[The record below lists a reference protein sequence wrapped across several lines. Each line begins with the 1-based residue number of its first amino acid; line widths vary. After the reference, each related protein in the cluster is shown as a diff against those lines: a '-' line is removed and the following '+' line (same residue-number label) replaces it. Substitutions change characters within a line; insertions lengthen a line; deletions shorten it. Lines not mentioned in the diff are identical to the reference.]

1 MMKYKGKER
10 REKLG
15 MSQIELIQKSGV
27 SKATIS
33 KLENGNS
40 DMEIKISTLQK
51 LAAALKC
58 SITALIE

>member
-1 MMKYKGKER
+1 MKYIGKER

-33 KLENGNS
+33 KLENENS
-40 DMEIKISTLQK
+40 DIEIKISTLQK
-51 LAAALKC
+51 LASALKC
-58 SITALIE
+58 SISSLVE

>member
-33 KLENGNS
+33 KLENGNN

-58 SITALIE
+58 SITSLIE

>member
-58 SITALIE
+58 SITSLIE

>member
-15 MSQIELIQKSGV
+15 MSQIELIRKSGV

-58 SITALIE
+58 SITSLIE

>member
-1 MMKYKGKER
+1 MRYKGKER

-33 KLENGNS
+33 ALENG
-40 DMEIKISTLQK
+40 DCIPDIKISTLQK
-51 LAAALKC
+51 LANALKC
-58 SITALIE
+58 SITSLVE